1 MMSAFND
8 NKDIGYAG
16 HLGLIVYSVSIGPFL
31 LLNQLLFVQFLLPV
45 FLYAVAMTPRPTCNP
60 RVSVRTLYARAC
72 AYAHACA
79 SI

>member
-31 LLNQLLFVQFLLPV
+31 FLNQLLFVQFLLPV